1 MRRKTSSVQSRDV
14 ALADA
19 VCISDLSLGE
29 DQPIFHM
36 LNGASADTKYV
47 ILSGSSKLPR
57 MCLTKDSSFMH
68 QMAEQMAT

>member
-1 MRRKTSSVQSRDV
+1 MQRRDE
-14 ALADA
+14 A
-19 VCISDLSLGE
+19 VVENVSMDDLSLGE

-47 ILSGSSKLPR
+47 ILSASSKLPR

>member
-1 MRRKTSSVQSRDV
+1 MQRRDV

-19 VCISDLSLGE
+19 VCISDLSVCE

-36 LNGASADTKYV
+36 HANASADRKAAN
-47 ILSGSSKLPR
+47 LSISSKLPSK
-57 MCLTKDSSFMH
+57 CVTKDSSFMH